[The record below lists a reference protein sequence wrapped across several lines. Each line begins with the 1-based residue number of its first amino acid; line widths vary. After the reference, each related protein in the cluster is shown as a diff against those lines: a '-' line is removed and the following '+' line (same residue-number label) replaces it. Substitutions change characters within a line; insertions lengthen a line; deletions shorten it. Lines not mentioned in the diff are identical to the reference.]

1 MDKYIKGALVANAAT
16 LGFHWIYNPKYL
28 ENLSIKQSLL
38 FKKQSK
44 KHYDLAKPSYYVYPN
59 AKVGSYTTQGMMLKW
74 LYERMI
80 INPNMMKDDYKEL
93 IYHQIKPGGAYVG
106 YIETYGKRLILQR
119 LANDLN
125 ESIEDKPLMDDH
137 LVGFIPYLISK
148 EFNLDSN
155 WAWDLASAFTSI
167 EDYKY
172 FYKMFDYIFINI
184 KSKPLKDTLLDAI
197 KFSPKTYHDKLTQ
210 AIKMNDTKLFIKNYA
225 GIACHLP
232 ESIPLIYH
240 MLYHSNS
247 YEEIINWN
255 AKIGGAS
262 SDRGLILG
270 AIMSQISNI
279 PDTWIKKTK
288 L

>member
-16 LGFHWIYNPKYL
+16 LGFHWIYNPEYL
-28 ENLSIKQSLL
+28 ENLSKKQSLL
-38 FKKQSK
+38 FKKQSN

-74 LYERMI
+74 LYERMK
-80 INPNMMKDDYKEL
+80 INPNISKRDYEEL
-93 IYHQIKPGGAYVG
+93 IYHHIKPGGSYVG

-125 ESIEDKPLMDDH
+125 ITLDEKPLVDDH
-137 LVGFIPYLISK
+137 LVGFIPYLICK
-148 EFNLDSN
+148 ELGLNHHK
-155 WAWDLASAFTSI
+155 AWELATAFTSLV
-167 EDYKY
+167 EYKL
-172 FYKMFDYIFINI
+172 FYQMFDYIFEHI
-184 KSKPLKDTLLDAI
+184 KSVPIKSILEEAI
-197 KFSPKTYHDKLTQ
+197 SFAPHNYQEKLTQ
-210 AIKMNDTKLFIKNYA
+210 AIKMDDTKLFIKNYA

-240 MLYHSNS
+240 MLYHSNT

-262 SDRGLILG
+262 SDRGLLLG
-270 AIMSQISNI
+270 AFMSQISNI